1 MNLEILQRVLGW
13 SALINYL
20 LLTVWFVVYWCCA
33 ERIYQ
38 VHSRWFA
45 LTREQFD
52 SIHYAGMAI
61 LKIQTFMLFLAPW
74 LALHIIDSPV

>member
-1 MNLEILQRVLGW
+1 MNIDILQIVLGW

-20 LLTVWFVVYWCCA
+20 LLTVWFVIYGCFA

-38 VHSRWFA
+38 LHSRWFT
-45 LTREQFD
+45 LSREQFAG
-52 SIHYAGMAI
+52 IHYAGMAI

-74 LALHIIDSPV
+74 LALCIINNPA